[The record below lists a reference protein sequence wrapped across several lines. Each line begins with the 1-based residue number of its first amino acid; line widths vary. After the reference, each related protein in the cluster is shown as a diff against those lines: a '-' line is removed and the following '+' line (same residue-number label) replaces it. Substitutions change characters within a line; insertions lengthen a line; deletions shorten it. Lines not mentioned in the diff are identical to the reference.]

1 MATKINELK
10 RYTLVLPHELY
21 DEVKRIADVR
31 HISVVELF
39 RKFIR
44 LGILAMKLE
53 DDPESALIIRE
64 GDKEQVVKL
73 I

>member
-39 RKFIR
+39 RKFLR